1 MPSHNAIRHSDY
13 FIPNINLYEGNNG
26 TLRFKKYPKFGP
38 ILPSNN
44 LRNAVQ
50 VTAEPH
56 NYASSPTPVP
66 SVSTPPRAPSPQ
78 RPRLFSGAANVKI
91 GAVGGSPS
99 TRRRKSRK
107 SKNKKSRKNRK

>member
-13 FIPNINLYEGNNG
+13 FIPNINVYEGNNG

-44 LRNAVQ
+44 LRNAVE
-50 VTAEPH
+50 VTAQPH

-66 SVSTPPRAPSPQ
+66 SVSTPPRAASPQ

-91 GAVGGSPS
+91 GAVGSPS
-99 TRRRKSRK
+99 TRRRKARK
-107 SKNKKSRKNRK
+107 SKKTRKHRR

>member
-1 MPSHNAIRHSDY
+1 MPSHSAIQHSDY
-13 FIPNINLYEGNNG
+13 FFPNFEMYEGNNG
-26 TLRFKKYPKFGP
+26 TLRYKKYPKFGP

-56 NYASSPTPVP
+56 NYASSLTPVP

-78 RPRLFSGAANVKI
+78 RPRLFSGAKVNI
-91 GAVGGSPS
+91 GAVDSAS

-107 SKNKKSRKNRK
+107 NRNKKSRKNRK